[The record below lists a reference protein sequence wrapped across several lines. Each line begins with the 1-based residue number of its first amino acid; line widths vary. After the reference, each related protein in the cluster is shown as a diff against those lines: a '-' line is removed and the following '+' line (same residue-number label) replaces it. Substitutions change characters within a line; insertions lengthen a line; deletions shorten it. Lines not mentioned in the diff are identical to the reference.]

1 MIYLKESGTNVIY
14 IPKHYAVNTAEF
26 TIKLIN
32 LLDKN
37 EFTISVSNISTLG
50 NTYKFDLT
58 DNVPTGMAVG
68 DYMYELIPDL
78 LGAERIEFG
87 IIRYGDFDTTKTE
100 YNTSTTKKQYKR

>member
-14 IPKHYAVNTAEF
+14 IPKHYASNTAEF

>member
-1 MIYLKESGTNVIY
+1 MIYLNESGTNVIY
-14 IPKHYAVNTAEF
+14 IPKHYASNTAEF

-37 EFTISVSNISTLG
+37 EFIISASNISTVG

-78 LGAERIEFG
+78 LGAEKIEFG

>member
-14 IPKHYAVNTAEF
+14 IPKHYASNTAEF

-37 EFTISVSNISTLG
+37 EFIIPVSNISTVG
-50 NTYKFDLT
+50 NTYKFDVT
-58 DNVPTGMAVG
+58 DNVPTGMSVG
-68 DYMYELIPDL
+68 DYMYELIPNL
-78 LGAERIEFG
+78 LGAERLEFG

-100 YNTSTTKKQYKR
+100 YTKSNNKIQYKR